1 MPSSINE
8 FQISGDGFSQTAST
22 SSVTIDRTMGF
33 PLKPPKAWFDWP
45 EPDQPV
51 PLTFD
56 RSGQVYG
63 HLALWASCHRGLING
78 TFSECVQPPRSLVE
92 YGAFH
97 LGEIETEEGDMVP
110 VGRMVYATDHA
121 PLTAGLESATR
132 FYDNTGSVGA
142 FVRARNGNLGIWL
155 SGAVRSDITPEGLRD
170 LRANPPSGDWRGLN
184 HNLELI
190 ASLSVPVPGYE
201 VPRAQL
207 ALAAS
212 AGEELEVAAL
222 ILSGYTN
229 EIREPEPVS
238 DRGKGFIRKRK
249 ALAASISL
257 EEPLTAA
264 VLSAKKR
271 KSLSTRDFAIPE
283 TRSYPIH
290 DRKHAANALARAS
303 GKPEEA
309 RVRRAVCRR
318 YPDMGEC
325 SK

>member
-1 MPSSINE
+1 MNN
-8 FQISGDGFSQTAST
+8 FQPFMDAQTAST
-22 SSVTIDRTMGF
+22 SSVSVTLTPTMGI
-33 PLKPPKAWFDWP
+33 PLKPPKEWFDLP
-45 EPDQPV
+45 EPDQPT

-56 RSGQVYG
+56 SSGQVYG
-63 HLALWASCHRGLING
+63 HLALWDSCHRGLING
-78 TFSECVQPPRSLVE
+78 TFSECVQPPRSLID

-110 VGRMVYATDHA
+110 VGKMVYATDHA

-132 FYDNTGSVGA
+132 FYDNTGAVGA
-142 FVRARNGNLGIWL
+142 FVRAKNGNLGIWL
-155 SGAVRSDITPEGLRD
+155 SGVVRSDITPEGLRD
-170 LRANPPSGDWRGLN
+170 LRANPPSGDWRGFN

-212 AGEELEVAAL
+212 AGGEMEVAVL
-222 ILSGYTN
+222 ILPGYTT
-229 EIREPEPVS
+229 EIREPESVF
-238 DRGKGFIRKRK
+238 DRKMFIRKRK
-249 ALAASISL
+249 ALAASIAI

-283 TRSYPIH
+283 SRSYPIH
-290 DRKHAANALARAS
+290 DKAHARNALARAS
-303 GKPEEA
+303 GKPEEG

-325 SK
+325 SKS